1 MPSCVNNIIY
11 FRVFGMIMANQSYG
25 KYQIMTR
32 ISTLLTFFA
41 LTSCNNPI
49 AEEKAGFKDGKEIVI
64 SPTKNK
70 IHELPPE
77 LNEISGITFLNDSV
91 LVAIQDEEGILY
103 YYNLPQNRIIKKQ
116 TFAGSGDYE
125 DLVKVGKDMYVITS
139 EGILSQIKNFEST
152 NPILKTIVTP
162 FTKKNDI
169 EGMTYDSKKQKLLIA
184 PKEHGLDQNK
194 TVKQIY
200 GFDLRTME
208 FQVEPVYSIRLE
220 EIESQF
226 QGDALEESSK
236 KFLKAIGNQNM
247 NKVFRSSAITIK
259 ESTGEIFVL
268 SSLNGLI
275 LILNPSGILSK
286 IIQFS
291 GAEYKQ
297 PEGIAFS
304 PDGKL
309 YISNEGGKSGIG
321 NIIELTHEN

>member
-1 MPSCVNNIIY
+1 ML
-11 FRVFGMIMANQSYG
+11 
-25 KYQIMTR
+25 R
-32 ISTLLTFFA
+32 ISIVLIIIA

-49 AEEKAGFKDGKEIVI
+49 VEDKTGIEAQNEKVI

-70 IHELPPE
+70 IKELPQE
-77 LNEISGITFLNDSV
+77 LSEISGITFLSDTV

-103 YYNLPQNRIIKKQ
+103 YYNLPQNKIIKKQ

-125 DLVKVGKDMYVITS
+125 DLVKVGNDMYVITS

-152 NPILKTIVTP
+152 NPVLNTIVTP
-162 FTKKNDI
+162 FSKKNDI
-169 EGMTYDSKKQKLLIA
+169 EGLAYDVKKHRLLIA

-194 TVKQIY
+194 TTKQIY
-200 GFDLRTME
+200 GFDLKTME
-208 FQVEPVYSIRLE
+208 LQVKPAFSIRLE
-220 EIESQF
+220 EISSQF

-247 NKVFRSSAITIK
+247 NKVFRSSAITVK
-259 ESTGEIFVL
+259 ESTGEIFIL

-275 LILNPSGILSK
+275 LILNSQGILNK

-291 GAEYKQ
+291 GVEYKQ
-297 PEGIAFS
+297 PEGIAFA
-304 PDGKL
+304 PNGNL

>member
-1 MPSCVNNIIY
+1 
-11 FRVFGMIMANQSYG
+11 
-25 KYQIMTR
+25 MTR
-32 ISTLLTFFA
+32 ISALLAIIA
-41 LTSCNNPI
+41 LISCNNPI
-49 AEEKAGFKDGKEIVI
+49 AKKKSGYSDDNEIVI
-64 SPTKNK
+64 APTKNK
-70 IHELPPE
+70 INELPPE
-77 LNEISGITFLNDSV
+77 LSEISGITFLSDTV

-103 YYNLPQNRIIKKQ
+103 YYNVPQNRIIKKQ

-125 DLVKVGKDMYVITS
+125 DLIRVNNDMYVITS
-139 EGILSQIKNFEST
+139 EGILSQIKNFAST
-152 NPILKTIVTP
+152 NPILKTILTP

-169 EGMTYDSKKQKLLIA
+169 EGMAYDSKNQRLLIA
-184 PKEHGLDQNK
+184 PKEHGLDHNK

-200 GFDLRTME
+200 GFDLKTME

-220 EIESQF
+220 DIESQF

-247 NKVFRSSAITIK
+247 NKVFRSSAITVK

-275 LILNPSGILSK
+275 LILNPEGALHK

-291 GAEYKQ
+291 GVEYKQ
-297 PEGIAFS
+297 PEGIAFA
-304 PDGKL
+304 PNGKL

>member
-1 MPSCVNNIIY
+1 
-11 FRVFGMIMANQSYG
+11 MI
-25 KYQIMTR
+25 R
-32 ISTLLTFFA
+32 FSTLLTLFA
-41 LTSCNNPI
+41 LASCNNPI
-49 AEEKAGFKDGKEIVI
+49 AEDKGVNAKEDEIVI
-64 SPTKNK
+64 SPIDNK
-70 IHELPPE
+70 INELPPE
-77 LNEISGITFLNDSV
+77 LSEISGITFLNDTV

-103 YYNLPQNRIIKKQ
+103 YYNLPQNRIVKKQ

-125 DLVKVGKDMYVITS
+125 DLIRVGRDIYVITS
-139 EGILSQIKNFEST
+139 EGILSQIKNFESV
-152 NPILKTIVTP
+152 NPILQPILTP
-162 FTKKNDI
+162 FSKKNDI
-169 EGMTYDSKKQKLLIA
+169 EGMAYDSKNHRLLIA
-184 PKEHGLDQNK
+184 PKEYGLDQNK

-200 GFDLRTME
+200 GFDLRTMK
-208 FQVEPVYSIRLE
+208 FQTEPAYSIRLE
-220 EIESQF
+220 EIEAQF

-275 LILNPSGILSK
+275 IILSPDGKLTK

-291 GAEYKQ
+291 GEEYKQ
-297 PEGIAFS
+297 PEGIAFA
-304 PDGKL
+304 PNGKL